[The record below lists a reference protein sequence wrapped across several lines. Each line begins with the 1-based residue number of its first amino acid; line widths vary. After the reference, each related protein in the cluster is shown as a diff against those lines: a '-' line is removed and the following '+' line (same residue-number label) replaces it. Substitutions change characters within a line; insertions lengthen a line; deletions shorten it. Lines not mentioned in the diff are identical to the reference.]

1 MRTLQIKQ
9 LNKKVNGLLSHKQRS
24 VFPIM
29 GGITTGEPTRAV
41 TPEEQEI
48 LRSKG
53 LPIPILISLN
63 REQEFL
69 KLIDS

>member
-1 MRTLQIKQ
+1 
-9 LNKKVNGLLSHKQRS
+9 
-24 VFPIM
+24 M